1 MRQNHG
7 AANLLI
13 GVLRIDAETDV
24 QFDRLVELCRRSLLH
39 EFHGLSDTVEL
50 SVFQKLRGILV
61 FLAVFCH
68 SKIPLSWS

>member
-13 GVLRIDAETDV
+13 GVLRIDAETDM

-39 EFHGLSDTVEL
+39 EIHGFGNAVEL
-50 SVFQKLRGILV
+50 AGFKELCGILV

-68 SKIPLSWS
+68 